1 MRYHG
6 LDLNLLAL
14 LDALRIEQNVTRA
27 ALRLNLTQSAV
38 SAALGRLREHFG
50 DPLFVA
56 VGGRM
61 VPTALMQTIIPQLD
75 EFLSLSR
82 SLAFANASFEPTA
95 ATRRFYVTASD
106 YVLAVVMP
114 EVKRRLLEIAPGI
127 RLSLNT
133 LPFHS
138 GQSDRLV
145 AEALERNNSDFIIL
159 PDLHRSPAHPCA
171 PFFEDNFTTVAWQG
185 NTQLASE
192 LTLAQYLELE
202 HVVREIGP
210 DVSGSMEAE
219 YFLQAGY
226 ERRVAVAVD
235 QFGLIPEFIVGSPH
249 VATLHSRLARLYA
262 RRFPLRLVKPPVDL
276 PPTVQVIQWHAYQ
289 DADPA
294 LTWLRELMQD
304 VAASI

>member
-14 LDALRIEQNVTRA
+14 LEALRIEQNVTRA

-50 DPLFVA
+50 DPLFA
-56 VGGRM
+56 LVGGRM
-61 VPTALMQTIIPQLD
+61 MPTALMQAMAPRLE
-75 EFLSLSR
+75 EFLAVSR
-82 SLAFANASFEPTA
+82 VLAFANASFDPA
-95 ATRRFYVTASD
+95 AASRRFYVTASD

-114 EVKRRLLEIAPGI
+114 EVQRRLLDVAPGI

-138 GQSDRLV
+138 GQADRLAAV
-145 AEALERNNSDFIIL
+145 ALEHNNSDFVIL
-159 PDLHRSPAHPCA
+159 PDIHRSQAHPCA
-171 PFFEDNFTTVAWQG
+171 PFFQDGFTTIAWLDNSLIAG
-185 NTQLASE
+185 E

-202 HVVREIGP
+202 HVVREISPGVP
-210 DVSGSMEAE
+210 GSMEAE
-219 YFLQAGY
+219 FFIQAGF

-235 QFGLIPEFIVGSPH
+235 QFGLIPEFVVGSSR
-249 VATLHSRLARLYA
+249 VATLHSRLAVLYA
-262 RRFPLRLVKPPVDL
+262 RRFPLRLIKPPLDL
-276 PPTVQVIQWHAYQ
+276 PATVQVIQWHAYQ

-294 LTWLRELMQD
+294 VTWLRQLMQD
-304 VAASI
+304 VAAVI